1 MRSTKFSPVQMMRL
15 SQRAWQECALLGQRE
30 IDLEHVLLAT
40 MDDPGVGR
48 VLAGHGVT
56 REGVRAAV
64 EQSVREEVAGLGIDL
79 EGMPLTERRHVA
91 EVTASSVGQL
101 DVSRRAQDVLAS
113 GRSSAEVLLRV
124 LDEPGGTGV
133 RLLASQGAD
142 VDEVRTQL
150 DALVGAGGGGA
161 GGSAA
166 SRTEAR
172 PDELPDLP
180 DLHLLRG
187 EGSGPIS
194 RRSATFT
201 VPAETVWPHVST
213 AEGILP
219 WMMLADSAR
228 ATGPAEVVATVQ
240 RRRGLRRRV
249 ARATFTRTLLAV
261 EPPVDGRPGHV
272 LWQDRA
278 TFRGEDW
285 DGQWFHVT
293 VTPTGTG
300 TRVDLVHG
308 LRMYGRLGPLLR
320 GWAALTQRIVGGQ
333 DLYRLGLLVEEA

>member
-1 MRSTKFSPVQMMRL
+1 MRFSPVQMMRL

-40 MDDPGVGR
+40 MDDPDVGE

-79 EGMPLTERRHVA
+79 EGMPLTERRRVA
-91 EVTASSVGQL
+91 EVTGGSVGEL
-101 DVSRRAQDVLAS
+101 DVSRRAQDVMAS
-113 GRSSAEVLLRV
+113 GRGFAEVLLRV

-133 RLLASQGAD
+133 RLLESQGAD
-142 VDEVRTQL
+142 VEEVRTQL
-150 DALVGAGGGGA
+150 AALVGTGGA
-161 GGSAA
+161 G
-166 SRTEAR
+166 RTETR
-172 PDELPDLP
+172 TGELPDLP

-187 EGSGPIS
+187 EGSGPVA
-194 RRSATFT
+194 RRSTTWA

-213 AEGILP
+213 AEGILS
-219 WMMLADSAR
+219 WMSPDDTAR
-228 ATGPAEVVATVQ
+228 AAGPTQIVATVEHRQ
-240 RRRGLRRRV
+240 GLRRR
-249 ARATFTRTLLAV
+249 RATATITRSLLAA

-272 LWQDRA
+272 LWQDRF
-278 TFRGEDW
+278 TTRGRDW

-308 LRMYGRLGPLLR
+308 LRMYGRLGRLLR
-320 GWAALTQRIVGGQ
+320 GWAALMQRTFGGQ
-333 DLYRLGLLVEEA
+333 DLYRLGLRVEEEA